1 MKVFPVST
9 VELAERFTRLTTTN
23 VRVKKD
29 LSAKTAR
36 TVSLFIFGC
45 FHICLNSVRL
55 ASVNRRQFYLHVAVI
70 ALKK

>member
-9 VELAERFTRLTTTN
+9 VERAEHFTRLTTTN
-23 VRVKKD
+23 VRVKKA

-45 FHICLNSVRL
+45 FDIRLNSVRL
-55 ASVNRRQFYLHVAVI
+55 ASVKRRQFYLHVAVI